1 MMDSLSVRAVL
12 KVMEPPMALR
22 VLMRE
27 KMRTGRLKKG
37 DIARVTVEKV
47 GRTANVGGGVLF
59 KYAHTHISVTAS
71 PTPQNFAS
79 SSIPS
84 SRMTVLSTSKH
95 TASALRKSSFV
106 SKRVAIVLET

>member
-22 VLMRE
+22 VLVDGEDAGEERQ
-27 KMRTGRLKKG
+27 G
-37 DIARVTVEKV
+37 DSFINLESDPK
-47 GRTANVGGGVLF
+47 GGVRLMRVH
-59 KYAHTHISVTAS
+59 ARTHISVTAS
-71 PTPQNFAS
+71 PTPQNLAS

-106 SKRVAIVLET
+106 SERVAIVLEP